1 MLNKI
6 AKTLVKKNPELKT
19 IVLENE
25 KSYKLLEERVT
36 TRLVAAIGRQEGT
49 FVSRN
54 KLIWAIIDEVNGT
67 SKAELKY

>member
-1 MLNKI
+1 MLDKI
-6 AKTLVKKNPELKT
+6 AKTLVKKNPELRT

-25 KSYKLLEERVT
+25 KSYKLLEARVT
-36 TRLVAAIGRQEGT
+36 TRLVADIGRREGT

-54 KLIWAIIDEVNGT
+54 KLIWAIIDEVQGT

>member
-1 MLNKI
+1 MLDKI
-6 AKTLVKKNPELKT
+6 AKTLVKKNPELRA
-19 IVLENE
+19 IVLNNE

>member
-1 MLNKI
+1 MLDKI
-6 AKTLVKKNPELKT
+6 AKTLVKKNPELRT
-19 IVLENE
+19 IVLDNE

-54 KLIWAIIDEVNGT
+54 KLIWAIIDEVQGT
-67 SKAELKY
+67 SKAALKY

>member
-1 MLNKI
+1 MLDKI
-6 AKTLVKKNPELKT
+6 AKTLVKKNPELRT
-19 IVLENE
+19 IVLNNE